1 MNLVWFHRYVFGS
14 IRTFEP
20 RSKCFNVGSVKFIEL
35 AQFSHHFV
43 RMTLIRKIKA
53 ENEGILPSHL
63 DRFQKHIKLGR
74 IRGFDF
80 RLAIEV
86 KFD

>member
-1 MNLVWFHRYVFGS
+1 
-14 IRTFEP
+14 
-20 RSKCFNVGSVKFIEL
+20 VKNIEL
-35 AQFSHHFV
+35 AQLSHHFV
-43 RMTLIRKIKA
+43 PMTLVCKTRA
-53 ENEGILPSHL
+53 ENGGVFQSHF
-63 DRFQKHIKLGR
+63 DRSEKHIELGL

>member
-1 MNLVWFHRYVFGS
+1 M
-14 IRTFEP
+14 FEP
-20 RSKCFNVGSVKFIEL
+20 RSKLFNIGCVKCIEL
-35 AQFSHHFV
+35 ACYSHHFV
-43 RMTLIRKIKA
+43 RMDLVCKIRA
-53 ENEGILPSHL
+53 AYEGILQSHH
-63 DRFQKHIKLGR
+63 DGSQKQFELVR

>member
-1 MNLVWFHRYVFGS
+1 V
-14 IRTFEP
+14 
-20 RSKCFNVGSVKFIEL
+20 KCFEVAL
-35 AQFSHHFV
+35 FSHHFV
-43 RMTLIRKIKA
+43 RMTLVCKINA
-53 ENEGILPSHL
+53 ENEGIFVSHL
-63 DRFQKHIKLGR
+63 DGSQKHIELGR